1 MAYNLMPPLLRR
13 WLAGVL
19 AVLLE
24 LGPLGAPAYAALT
37 PLADEPLAVK
47 NSARPNIVLTVDD
60 STSMLFD
67 FLPDYVVSA
76 YCRGGTGAM
85 TAACG
90 NVGAANDFTL
100 VGGGK
105 YFSPGYTFQ
114 QYTHPYSKYTGT
126 YDAAGPGAGCF
137 PGSPPTCSQA
147 IDPTAGGVTPGGIA
161 VYPAGPQPSWPN
173 ASKPYEYWLMWPAP
187 SHSAG
192 LNALYYNPRLTYDPP
207 VDSTGASYP
216 QMDAGNTSNWTQVPG
231 DPWASTITNVDLTAA
246 VTDGL
251 WCNSDWSLGSAADPT
266 QCRYNGTGAAAFGTV
281 SAAEGE
287 DYTYP
292 WAPPGFV
299 VSASAGT
306 TTTSTY
312 AAQKVT
318 LNGTLTGTAVT
329 ANWNATSQNQ
339 KYFYEN
345 ENIIWCDATSP
356 SWPQTGPQ
364 TTQICSGFKL
374 QTCSAAAGLCANQV
388 SGSCRNA
395 PTCTGLTAGTCSG
408 YLPALCQGSAGVC
421 NGY

>member
-1 MAYNLMPPLLRR
+1 
-13 WLAGVL
+13 
-19 AVLLE
+19 
-24 LGPLGAPAYAALT
+24 
-37 PLADEPLAVK
+37 
-47 NSARPNIVLTVDD
+47 
-60 STSMLFD
+60 
-67 FLPDYVVSA
+67 
-76 YCRGGTGAM
+76 M

-105 YFSPGYTFQ
+105 YFSPGYTHQ
-114 QYTHPYSKYTGT
+114 QYGYPYSKYTGT

-147 IDPTAGGVTPGGIA
+147 IDPGALPGVAI
-161 VYPAGPQPSWPN
+161 YPAGPQPSWPN
-173 ASKPYEYWLMWPAP
+173 SGKPYEYWLMWPAP

-192 LNALYYNPRLTYDPP
+192 LNAIYYDPRLTYEPP

-231 DPWASTITNVDLTAA
+231 DPWASPVVKVDLTAT

-266 QCRYNGTGAAAFGTV
+266 RCRYNGTGAAAFATV
-281 SAAEGE
+281 SAAEGQ

-299 VSASAGT
+299 VSASAGA

-318 LNGTLTGTAVT
+318 LNSSLTGTAVNAAT
-329 ANWNATSQNQ
+329 WNAASQNQ

-345 ENIIWCDATSP
+345 ENVIWCDPTSA

-364 TTQICSGFKL
+364 QVQICSTFKL
-374 QTCSAAAGLCANQV
+374 QTCSAAAGLCANPV
-388 SGSCRNA
+388 NGSCKNA
-395 PTCTGLTAGTCSG
+395 PTCTGLTTGTCSG
-408 YLPALCQGSAGVC
+408 YLPPLCTGAAGVC
-421 NGY
+421 SRIARRRRTPPRRFS

>member
-1 MAYNLMPPLLRR
+1 MAFNLMPPLLRR

-19 AVLLE
+19 AVMLG
-24 LGPLGAPAYAALT
+24 LGPLAPAYAALT

-47 NSARPNIVLTVDD
+47 NSAKPNIVLTVDD

-105 YFSPGYTFQ
+105 YSSPGYTHQ
-114 QYTHPYSKYTGT
+114 QFGYPYSKYTGT

-137 PGSPPTCSQA
+137 PGSPPTCSQS
-147 IDPTAGGVTPGGIA
+147 IDPGALPGVAI
-161 VYPAGPQPSWPN
+161 YPAGPQPSWPN
-173 ASKPYEYWLMWPAP
+173 SGKPYEYWLMWPAP

-192 LNALYYNPRLTYDPP
+192 LNAIYYDPRLTYEPP

-231 DPWASTITNVDLTAA
+231 DPWASPVVKVDLTAT

-266 QCRYNGTGAAAFGTV
+266 RCRYNGTGAAAFGTV
-281 SAAEGE
+281 SAAES
-287 DYTYP
+287 
-292 WAPPGFV
+292 ARPPARRPPRRTPRKR
-299 VSASAGT
+299 S
-306 TTTSTY
+306 
-312 AAQKVT
+312 
-318 LNGTLTGTAVT
+318 
-329 ANWNATSQNQ
+329 
-339 KYFYEN
+339 
-345 ENIIWCDATSP
+345 
-356 SWPQTGPQ
+356 
-364 TTQICSGFKL
+364 
-374 QTCSAAAGLCANQV
+374 
-388 SGSCRNA
+388 R
-395 PTCTGLTAGTCSG
+395 
-408 YLPALCQGSAGVC
+408 
-421 NGY
+421 